1 LTVPAQGD
9 VIFAQINNSFL
20 PPEQCS
26 ITSNESQFNTFA
38 QMSYQQL
45 DHTIFV
51 VGWGVDKKKNE
62 PYWIARNSYGDEWG
76 MTGDFLVRR
85 GRNDYG
91 IESELSGYDV
101 ELL

>member
-1 LTVPAQGD
+1 MAT
-9 VIFAQINNSFL
+9 
-20 PPEQCS
+20 
-26 ITSNESQFNTFA
+26 
-38 QMSYQQL
+38 QQL

-51 VGWGVDKKKNE
+51 LGWGVDENKT

-76 MTGDFLVRR
+76 MRGDFFVRR

-101 ELL
+101 QLL